1 MPLTNASD
9 DEIQVHVVPTSLGG
23 GNVND
28 RVKNNSVRF
37 SRNRRSSTQL
47 HFRESFSNL
56 TSNFTDAVFGSS
68 DRSGDNLHLDPDETF
83 ASAAPAGGNRYDPSR
98 FAPKNEVI
106 DFDLDGMNDDGSL
119 SQMGGDLDESSVFDE
134 TTGQRFSGSA
144 GSDSKNKKRNRRFVQ
159 SSISFCKQLAAH
171 SLIPLLVLLSVGAGF
186 LAFAMTSNR
195 SSSSRSSS
203 SEAPPELTDSYDIL
217 LYQTETAINA
227 ACTQQGAD
235 WDDLSTCRELCRT
248 SMCCFDLDKST
259 TCYRADR
266 KGWCNAH
273 AACSAITSFPSQII
287 KPYRNEKEKLML
299 SEMILLACSRS
310 MLDEDMGRCQKLCKN
325 MMCCFDEEEEYNCA
339 SEKGEECLVHAGCEA
354 LVQGH

>member
-1 MPLTNASD
+1 MPLSNADD
-9 DEIQVHVVPTSLGG
+9 DEIQVHVVPTFDG
-23 GNVND
+23 GNDDD
-28 RVKNNSVRF
+28 RVKKNRLRF
-37 SRNRRSSTQL
+37 ARRRSSSGNSSINSRGS
-47 HFRESFSNL
+47 FRESFTNMVDMIGMSER
-56 TSNFTDAVFGSS
+56 S
-68 DRSGDNLHLDPDETF
+68 DDNLHLDPEETF
-83 ASAAPAGGNRYDPSR
+83 ATAAPAGGNRYDPSR

-144 GSDSKNKKRNRRFVQ
+144 GSDSKNKKRTRRLAQ
-159 SSISFCKQLAAH
+159 SSISFCKQFAGH

-186 LAFAMTSNR
+186 LAFATSAR
-195 SSSSRSSS
+195 SSSSA
-203 SEAPPELTDSYDIL
+203 APPQLTDSYEIL

-248 SMCCFDLDKST
+248 SMCCFDLEKSK

-273 AACSAITSFPSQII
+273 AACSAITSFPSQIT
-287 KPYRNEKEKLML
+287 KPYRNEKEKLVL
-299 SEMILLACSRS
+299 SEMILLACSRN
-310 MLDEDMGRCQKLCKN
+310 MLDKDMGNCQKLCKN
-325 MMCCFDEEEEYNCA
+325 MMCCFDEEDEYNCA
-339 SEKGEECLVHAGCEA
+339 SKKGEECLVHAGCEA